1 MMKKSARSWFAS
13 FALGLG
19 LLTGGVAA
27 ADEDV
32 SSDAVV
38 TKKKKPLAPIA
49 EASGAPPGM
58 ADYQAMYDA
67 NKGREYEPEAYIGQQ
82 VLGLDPKFVHDARN
96 GLHLIYLREYKNA
109 RGQFHTLG
117 KEFPGWGIGP
127 VGEVLVWQALMLE
140 NFDFRFEGQYQTALR
155 KSQAELQA
163 AMQLPGNEAWEYFLM
178 SGVLG
183 IDSIHTM
190 RHEEWM
196 KALSRGYE
204 AMKMVAK
211 VKELA
216 PDFADIRLGDG
227 LFNYW
232 VTVVS
237 KSTKAIPDMG
247 DKRQEGIADM
257 RRVETQGIF
266 LAPAATLAL
275 TFTWIEEGAKKEAL
289 RTAVRNQKRYPNNI
303 INNLVLARVQM
314 YNNIYDQSEKT
325 LKHVLS
331 TDPKNRRA
339 HYYLAR
345 LYLRWK
351 KVDEAIAS
359 LDRYLAFTDLDKRDR
374 GVALYYKGI
383 AYLRKKDVD
392 AAEAAFKESWKVARF
407 ERAKKRLDRIEK
419 QRSAG

>member
-1 MMKKSARSWFAS
+1 MTWSARTWLTA
-13 FALGLG
+13 AAVVLGL
-19 LLTGGVAA
+19 TSGGMAL

-32 SSDAVV
+32 SSDSVV
-38 TKKKKPLAPIA
+38 TKKKKSLAPIRSV
-49 EASGAPPGM
+49 EGEPPGM
-58 ADYQAMYDA
+58 AEYQQMVQAHS
-67 NKGREYEPEAYIGQQ
+67 GREYEPEAYIGQQ

-96 GLHLIYLREYKNA
+96 GLHLIYLRDYKGARKQFFDIGQEY
-109 RGQFHTLG
+109 
-117 KEFPGWGIGP
+117 PGWGIAP

-178 SGVLG
+178 SGLLG

-190 RHEEWM
+190 RHEEWG
-196 KALSRGYE
+196 KALGRGYE
-204 AMKMVAK
+204 AMKMVTK
-211 VKELA
+211 VKEAA

-237 KSTKAIPDMG
+237 KSTKLIPDMG
-247 DKRQEGIADM
+247 DKRQEGIGDM
-257 RRVETQGIF
+257 RRVESQGIF

-289 RTAVRNQKRYPNNI
+289 RSSVRNQKRYPNNV

-325 LKHVLS
+325 LKHVLA
-331 TDPKNRRA
+331 TDSGNRRA

-351 KVDEAIAS
+351 KTSEALAS
-359 LDRYLAFTDLDKRDR
+359 LDRYLAFSDLDKRDR

-383 AYLRKKDVD
+383 AFMRKKDLD
-392 AAEAAFKESWKVARF
+392 AAEAAFKESWKVSKF
-407 ERAKKRLDRIEK
+407 ERSKRRLANIEK
-419 QRSAG
+419 LRSEG

>member
-1 MMKKSARSWFAS
+1 MKLNMRTWIAG
-13 FALGLG
+13 LTVGLG
-19 LLTGGVAA
+19 LFAGAA
-27 ADEDV
+27 AWADEDV

-38 TKKKKPLAPIA
+38 TKKKKPLEPIR
-49 EASGAPPGM
+49 ETASQPPGM
-58 ADYQAMYDA
+58 VQHQKMLDA
-67 NKGREYEPEAYIGQQ
+67 HKGRQYEPEAYIGQQ
-82 VLGLDPKFVHDARN
+82 VLGLDPRFVHEARN
-96 GLHLIYLREYKNA
+96 GLHLIYLRDYKGA
-109 RGQFHTLG
+109 RKQFFDLG
-117 KEFPGWGIGP
+117 NDFPGWGIGP

-163 AMQLPGNEAWEYFLM
+163 AMELPGNEGWEYFLM
-178 SGVLG
+178 SGLLG

-196 KALSRGYE
+196 KALGRGYE
-204 AMKMVAK
+204 AMKMVVK
-211 VKELA
+211 VKEAA

-237 KSTKAIPDMG
+237 KSTKAIPDMS
-247 DKRQEGIADM
+247 DKRREGIADM
-257 RRVETQGIF
+257 RRVESQGIF

-275 TFTWIEEGAKKEAL
+275 TFTWIEEGAKKQAL
-289 RTAVRNQKRYPNNI
+289 QSSLRNQKRYPDNI

-314 YNNIYDQSEKT
+314 YNNAYEKSEKT
-325 LKHVLS
+325 LQYVLT

-351 KVDEAIAS
+351 KTDAALAS
-359 LDRYLAFTDLDKRDR
+359 LDRYMAFPDLDRRDR
-374 GVALYYKGI
+374 GVALYYRGL
-383 AYLRKKDVD
+383 AYMRKKDLD
-392 AAEAAFKESWKVARF
+392 AAEAAFKESWMVSWF
-407 ERAKKRLDRIEK
+407 ERSKRRLERIEK
-419 QRSAG
+419 MRSEG